1 MFKKTLYLFPSIL
14 LYSTLCWAQWQP
26 QTVTG
31 VNPNHSIL
39 SIAAVDENTVWAVV
53 DSIYEGT
60 PVSFT
65 PKFLRTTDG
74 GATWKAGTVTG
85 GKNFFLMDIAAIDSN
100 TAWATAN
107 NFTGFGGGIYK
118 TTNGGASWTRQ
129 ISTPCVF
136 IYFFDAQNGVQV
148 NLTGIGRTTN
158 GGTTWQTVANVPPA
172 LPNEFNLIYSSNNA
186 RAQAGD
192 TIWVGTSKGRV
203 YRSAN
208 RGQTWTVA
216 QTSLGQNAVIH
227 SLAFRNGRNGLAAS
241 AHDGTSFKNQMAQTT
256 DGGVTWTTIT
266 APPSPMLTSIA
277 YVPGTANSH
286 VLVSATFRP
295 GSSYTSDGGANWTN
309 VDNGRYYSAVAF
321 VSPTVGWAGGNTSA
335 TFGGM
340 YKWIG
345 PALEIAQRNDESVSH
360 GFGLSQN
367 YPNPFNPSTIIQYEL
382 PQASQI
388 RLAIYNLLGERV
400 RTLVDAKESAGVK
413 QVTWDGRN
421 DRGGRVSSGV
431 YVYRIEAGE
440 VRMARRLLLM
450 K

>member
-1 MFKKTLYLFPSIL
+1 MFKKALYLLPPML
-14 LYSTLCWAQWQP
+14 LHAAIAWAQWQP

-39 SIAAVDENTVWAVV
+39 SIAAVDENVVWAVV
-53 DSIYEGT
+53 DTNYEGT
-60 PVSFT
+60 PMNFT

-74 GATWKAGTVTG
+74 GVTWKVGTVTG
-85 GKNFFLMDIAAIDSN
+85 VKNSFLMDIAALDSN
-100 TAWATAN
+100 TAWATTN
-107 NFTGFGGGIYK
+107 NFAGGGGIYK

-129 ISTPCVF
+129 ISTACVF

-148 NLTGIGRTTN
+148 NLTGIGRTNN
-158 GGTTWQTVANVPPA
+158 GGSTWQTVANVPPA

-216 QTSLGQNAVIH
+216 QTSLGQNAQIH
-227 SLAFRNGRNGLAAS
+227 SLAFRNGRSGLAAS
-241 AHDGTSFKNQMAQTT
+241 AYDGTSFKNQMAETN
-256 DGGVTWTTIT
+256 DGGVTWTTIP
-266 APPSPMLTSIA
+266 APASPMLTSIT

-295 GSSYTSDGGANWTN
+295 GSSYTSDGGATWTN
-309 VDNGRYYSAVAF
+309 VDNSRYYIAVAF
-321 VSPTVGWAGGNTSA
+321 ASPSAGWAGGYTTA

-340 YKWIG
+340 YKWVG
-345 PALEIAQRNDESVSH
+345 PVLEVAERNDERVPI
-360 GFGLSQN
+360 GFELSQN

-382 PQASQI
+382 PHASQV

-413 QVTWDGRN
+413 RVTWDGRN
-421 DRGGRVSSGV
+421 ERGERVSTGV
-431 YVYRIEAGE
+431 YVYRLDAGE
-440 VRMARRLLLM
+440 LSTAKRLLFM